1 MQLRFWGTRGSIPVP
16 GKNTLKYGG
25 NTPCVEVRTKN
36 NNLIILDAG
45 SGIRLLG
52 NDLINEENLEEI
64 HIFISHYHWDHIQG
78 IPYFKP
84 LYSKKYKINFY
95 GLTSFGENI
104 KSLLSNQMDRNHF
117 PIDMSDLNAKISFE
131 QIEVNKQYNIDGI
144 KIDSL
149 MVNHSSPALTFKLT
163 ENDKSFVYMTDN
175 EIRFENSKNG
185 KADEVF
191 KKLNKDVIDFCSGS
205 ELLVHDMM
213 YEESLIKNKI
223 GWGHS
228 SNITLAYFGI
238 LSKVKNLM
246 LFHYNPEYTDEKI
259 NEIINDTRKYLKE
272 KKSDINC
279 LGAKEGL
286 EFII

>member
-16 GKNTLKYGG
+16 GKNTLKFGG

-36 NNLIILDAG
+36 NKLIILDAG
-45 SGIRLLG
+45 SGIRVLG
-52 NDLINEENLEEI
+52 NKLLNEENLEEI

-84 LYSKKYKINFY
+84 LYSRKFKITFY
-95 GLTSFGENI
+95 GLTSFGANI

-117 PIDMSDLNAKISFE
+117 PIDMSNLNAEINFE
-131 QIEVNKQYNIDGI
+131 QIEVKKQYNIDGI
-144 KIDSL
+144 KIETL
-149 MVNHSSPALTFKLT
+149 MVNHSSPALTFKLI

-175 EIRFENSKNG
+175 EIKFNCSENDNTD
-185 KADEVF
+185 DEI

-246 LFHYNPEYTDEKI
+246 LFHYNPEYTDDKI
-259 NEIINDTRKYLKE
+259 IEIIEDTRKYLKE
-272 KKSDINC
+272 HNSDINC
-279 LGAKEGL
+279 IGAQEGL
-286 EFII
+286 EFNI